1 MSKNNSRKK
10 VILSVIVAALVLIV
24 VSMAYY
30 ISNDNVLFSGNIK
43 TNQKGNNKEY
53 NLVNNGNNQNEY
65 SSNFDLT
72 VDSKK
77 CINSKGETYTLA
89 FYDNADG
96 LSIKLSE
103 DRRSV
108 KLNINWS
115 LFGPLSGSSAW
126 SSNIES
132 FTINNFSTEIKD
144 IYIGG
149 YGQDISGT
157 TILYLMSDGTVEY
170 TPLLEAITSNRNA
183 IKSYGKIPNVSG
195 VVKFYTAD
203 AMQLGGV
210 TILAQKADGTF
221 YDLGLILLEK

>member
-1 MSKNNSRKK
+1 MSKHNSKRE
-10 VILSVIVAALVLIV
+10 VVLSVVVAVLVLVII
-24 VSMAYY
+24 SMAYY
-30 ISNDNVLFSGNIK
+30 IGKDNMLLSGK
-43 TNQKGNNKEY
+43 TETNQKGNNQDS
-53 NLVNNGNNQNEY
+53 NLINNGNNQNES

-108 KLNINWS
+108 KLSINWS

-126 SSNIES
+126 SSDIES
-132 FTINNFSTEIKD
+132 LTINNFSTEIKD

-149 YGQDISGT
+149 YGQDISGV

-170 TPLLEAITSNRNA
+170 TPLLEAMTNNKN

-203 AMQLGGV
+203 AMQFGGV
-210 TILAQKADGTF
+210 TMLAQRADGTF